1 MRRSFQ
7 GIEVPTVR
15 YSAHII
21 SVLSI
26 TLACA
31 SACAQ
36 QASNSTVLLPS
47 PLLDGKISLENA
59 LQNRRSVRTFDDGE
73 TMTLAEVSQLLW
85 AAQGITAGNR
95 FRTAPSAGA
104 IYPVQ
109 MYLIAESVDSLAAGI
124 YRYLPVT
131 ESLELVCEGDF
142 LEAIAEASLGQMW
155 MAKAQVLIA
164 ISARYGTI
172 TSVYGERGV
181 TYTHMEAG
189 HISQNIYL
197 QCVSLG
203 LGTCA
208 VGAFDDL
215 SVASILQL
223 PDDEVPLYLM
233 PAGR

>member
-1 MRRSFQ
+1 MRF
-7 GIEVPTVR
+7 T
-15 YSAHII
+15 AHF
-21 SVLSI
+21 VSI
-26 TLACA
+26 LPVALMCA

-36 QASNSTVLLPS
+36 QASNPTVLLPS
-47 PLLDGKISLENA
+47 PLLEGEISLVKA
-59 LQNRRSVRTFDDGE
+59 LHDRRSVRSFDDDE
-73 TMTLAEVSQLLW
+73 TMPLAEVSQLLW

-109 MYLIAESVDSLAAGI
+109 VYLIAERVDSLPAGI

-131 ESLELVCEGDF
+131 ESLELVREGHF

-155 MAKAQVLIA
+155 MAKAQLLIA
-164 ISARYGTI
+164 MTAEYGTI

-215 SVASILQL
+215 EVASILQL

-233 PAGR
+233 PVGR

>member
-1 MRRSFQ
+1 MNPIRIDILKAS
-7 GIEVPTVR
+7 GILLLCG
-15 YSAHII
+15 S
-21 SVLSI
+21 
-26 TLACA
+26 CGG
-31 SACAQ
+31 
-36 QASNSTVLLPS
+36 QAIPGDILLPS
-47 PLLDGKISLENA
+47 PSMESDMSVEEAMQG
-59 LQNRRSVRTFDDGE
+59 RRSVRNFVSDDP
-73 TMTLAEVSQLLW
+73 MSLNEVSQILW
-85 AAQGITAGNR
+85 SAQGITSGNR
-95 FRTAPSAGA
+95 LRTSPSAGA
-104 IYPVQ
+104 LYPITV
-109 MYLIAESVDSLAAGI
+109 YLIVESVDSLPAGI

-233 PAGR
+233 PVGR

>member
-1 MRRSFQ
+1 
-7 GIEVPTVR
+7 
-15 YSAHII
+15 
-21 SVLSI
+21 
-26 TLACA
+26 
-31 SACAQ
+31 
-36 QASNSTVLLPS
+36 
-47 PLLDGKISLENA
+47 
-59 LQNRRSVRTFDDGE
+59 
-73 TMTLAEVSQLLW
+73 MTLAEVSQLLW

-104 IYPVQ
+104 IYPVR
-109 MYLIAESVDSLAAGI
+109 MYLIAESVDSLPAGI

-131 ESLELVCEGDF
+131 ESLELIREGDF
-142 LEAIAEASLGQMW
+142 LEAIADASLGQMW

-164 ISARYGTI
+164 MAAETGTI
-172 TSVYGERGV
+172 TRVYGERGI

-215 SVASILQL
+215 EVASILRL

-233 PAGR
+233 PVGR